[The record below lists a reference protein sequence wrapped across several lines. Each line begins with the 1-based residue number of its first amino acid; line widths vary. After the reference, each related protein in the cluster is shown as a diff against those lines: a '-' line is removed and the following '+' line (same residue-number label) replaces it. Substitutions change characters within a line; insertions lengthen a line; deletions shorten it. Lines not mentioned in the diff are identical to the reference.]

1 MVTMVTMVTME
12 AVFEA
17 IEEDGAEKLWKELRK
32 SKRKSV
38 SKKVGDDKW
47 EFKGKVGHWRTVNGS
62 EIFFPDDD
70 SGPMGMPK
78 AMTKAKKKDT
88 STEGL
93 WNELRAMKK
102 AGKLPTGR
110 KG

>member
-1 MVTMVTMVTME
+1 MVTME

-17 IEEDGAEKLWKELRK
+17 IEESGGAETLWKALRK
-32 SKRKSV
+32 SRRKSI

-78 AMTKAKKKDT
+78 AMTKAKRKDT
-88 STEGL
+88 SPEGL
-93 WNELRAMKK
+93 RRELIAQRKK
-102 AGKLPTGR
+102 GKR
-110 KG
+110 

>member
-1 MVTMVTMVTME
+1 MVTMD

-17 IEEDGAEKLWKELRK
+17 IEESGGAEKLWKALRK
-32 SKRKSV
+32 SRRKSV

-78 AMTKAKKKDT
+78 AMKKAKKKDT
-88 STEGL
+88 SPEGL
-93 WNELRAMKK
+93 RRELIAQRKK
-102 AGKLPTGR
+102 GKR
-110 KG
+110 